1 MNDTLVPLSSR
12 AALFENLE
20 RQIEAHKG
28 SGKKLALLL
37 INIERFRKLNALY
50 GYGAGDELLQEME
63 QRLQAV
69 ARSKDVIARM
79 GNSEFIMLL
88 PEIKNQGHAQLAVHK
103 LINYLQAPF
112 KLNGNPHKINA
123 HIGLSMYPEHAH
135 DASGMLQ
142 KAELALMSA
151 RHCVEPFYIYS
162 EQGNE
167 TPVTD
172 WDLEGRLNYAREKDE
187 LQLYYQPKVCL
198 QTGRLF
204 GAEALIRWETEDRG
218 FVRPDIFIPVAEQSG
233 QIRSITRWVIN
244 TALRQ
249 MQEWP
254 IYGDP
259 LTVAVNISANVI
271 RDTTFV
277 DSIRNALNIWGM
289 DAERLMLEITENT
302 LIEDMSSTIV
312 TLETLK
318 SLGVGISIDD
328 FGTGYSSMSYFKNI
342 PANEVKV
349 DQSFVF
355 YMLEN
360 QMDQRIVN
368 SVIELAH
375 GFGLAVVA
383 EGVENEA
390 TLNALTDMG
399 CDIAQGYHL
408 AKPMPQSDFIQWLA
422 EYWEKYP
429 PASDK

>member
-1 MNDTLVPLSSR
+1 MNDSLVPLSSR
-12 AALFENLE
+12 AALFEDLE
-20 RQIEAHKG
+20 RQIEAHSG
-28 SGKKLALLL
+28 SGQKMALLL

-50 GYGAGDELLQEME
+50 GYEAGDELLVELG
-63 QRLQAV
+63 QRIQAV
-69 ARSKDVIARM
+69 ARSKDIIARM

-88 PEIKNQGHAQLAVHK
+88 PEIKNQGHALLAVHK
-103 LINYLQAPF
+103 LITYLQAPF

-123 HIGLSMYPEHAH
+123 HVGVSIYPEHAQ
-135 DASGMLQ
+135 DATGLLQ

-151 RHCVEPFYIYS
+151 RHSVEPFFIYS
-162 EQGNE
+162 EQGKE
-167 TPVTD
+167 TRVTD
-172 WDLEGRLNYAREKDE
+172 WDLEGRLNYAQEKDE
-187 LQLYYQPKVCL
+187 LKLYYQPKVCL

-249 MQEWP
+249 IQEWP
-254 IYGDP
+254 ISEEH

-289 DAERLMLEITENT
+289 KAERLMLEITENT

-318 SLGVGISIDD
+318 ALGVGISIDD

-360 QMDQRIVN
+360 EMDQRIVN
-368 SVIELAH
+368 SVVELAH
-375 GFGLAVVA
+375 GFGLTVVA

-390 TLNALTDMG
+390 TLNALTEMG
-399 CDIAQGYHL
+399 CDIAQGYHI
-408 AKPMPQSDFIQWLA
+408 ARPMPQRDFVQWLA
-422 EYWEKYP
+422 DYQIKTFP
-429 PASDK
+429 SV